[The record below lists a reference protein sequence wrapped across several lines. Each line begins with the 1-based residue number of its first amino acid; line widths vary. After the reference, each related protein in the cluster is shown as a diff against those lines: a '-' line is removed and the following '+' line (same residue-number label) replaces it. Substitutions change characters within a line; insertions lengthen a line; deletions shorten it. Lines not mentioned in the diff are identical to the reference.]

1 MWAQAKQD
9 DERLYLRRY
18 AYYAKDHDLPQVL
31 LLQLKSFRIRANT
44 ILLTL
49 ACFFACNYFSL
60 VFFS

>member
-1 MWAQAKQD
+1 
-9 DERLYLRRY
+9 
-18 AYYAKDHDLPQVL
+18 VL